1 MESNVE
7 EITSPKGKKAKRKGR
22 GRINAFFFNLI
33 AKTCILFTV
42 FMLIIMFTPLSNYMA
57 SMLTVPMII
66 KKVELTA
73 VLGGGAYRNSVLSA
87 SSSERLL
94 HGLRL
99 HKQGLS
105 EKIVFVGGTILDS
118 GDKLKGTLTEAEHKD
133 GAGLDVVEASL
144 MKSVAEDIGVNSSD
158 ILLDIES
165 ANTYENMRAVK
176 AIMEER
182 DYDTCM
188 IVTSPMHMLRA
199 IRVSRKLAIDCTPA
213 PVGDYT
219 SFVDDPVGRL
229 VLMRSVL
236 KEFAALF
243 IYKAFGYI

>member
-1 MESNVE
+1 MESNE
-7 EITSPKGKKAKRKGR
+7 DEIKPPRAKKAKRKGR
-22 GRINAFFFNLI
+22 GGVRGFVFNFI
-33 AKTCILFTV
+33 AKVCILFTV
-42 FMLIIMFTPLSNYMA
+42 FMLILMFTPLSNYMA

-66 KKVELTA
+66 KKVDLTA
-73 VLGGGAYRNSVLSA
+73 VLGGGAYRNSVLSV

-99 HKQGLS
+99 HRQGLS
-105 EKIVFVGGTILDS
+105 KKIVFAGGTILNA
-118 GDKLKGTLTEAEHKD
+118 GDKLKGTLTEEGHKD

-144 MKSVAEDIGVNSSD
+144 MKNVAEDIGVSPAE

-176 AIMEER
+176 ALMDENGF
-182 DYDTCM
+182 DTCM
-188 IVTSPMHMLRA
+188 IVTSPTHMLRA
-199 IRVSRKLAIDCTPA
+199 IRVSRKLALDCTPA

-219 SFVDDPVGRL
+219 VFIDDPVGRL
-229 VLMRSVL
+229 WLMRSVL
-236 KEFAALF
+236 REFAALF